1 MVTAPVLGGINKNNK
16 KLQPFNEFTDLISV
30 RKLIHKTIEIC
41 YPGYYNDQVVRFFKE
56 YHSYERVR
64 EQALRGFSLVY
75 LDNDKIIGTG
85 TLENNHIIGVYID
98 PRHQFKGFG
107 KRIMMALLNEAQRR
121 GYIRLV
127 LDATPGSVSFYKHLG
142 FNVIKEEVKWID
154 TVSPLFY
161 YQMERE
167 LYRY

>member
-1 MVTAPVLGGINKNNK
+1 MVKAPFLGGINKSNK
-16 KLQPFNEFTDLISV
+16 KLKPFNEFTDLIAV

-41 YPGYYNDQVVRFFKE
+41 YPGYYNDEIVRFFKD
-56 YHSYERVR
+56 YHSYERIR
-64 EQALRGFSLVY
+64 EQALKGFSLVY
-75 LDNDKIIGTG
+75 LHNDKIVGTG
-85 TLENNHIIGVYID
+85 TLEDNHINSVYID

-107 KRIMMALLNEAQRR
+107 KRIICALLNEAEHR
-121 GYIRLV
+121 GYIRLG
-127 LDATPGSVSFYKHLG
+127 LDATPGSVPFYKRLG